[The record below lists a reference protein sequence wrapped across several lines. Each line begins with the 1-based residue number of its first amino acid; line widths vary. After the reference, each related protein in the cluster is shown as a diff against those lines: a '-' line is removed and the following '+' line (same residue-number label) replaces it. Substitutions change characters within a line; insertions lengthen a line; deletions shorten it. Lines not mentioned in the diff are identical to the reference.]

1 MFCILLTDGMFYNH
15 NQTHDGDVIL
25 KLFSFY
31 FRVFTVYS
39 PQLDPCLPNQPI
51 LLMPTG
57 TIQALTVT
65 TARPAITSN
74 GLPNIS
80 TMAISQVTKTVMA
93 TITQTQITP
102 TTGLSVT
109 SGRQTGPTGD
119 NINNNNNNN
128 NNNNQLNRFF
138 KIIQARLIL
147 NYRLIL
153 RDQLI
158 LKAQLILKGYL
169 IQTSLIKELLNT
181 FSSAKIGPPIHSNN
195 RNLFFSNFFFSAMLI
210 MIMFDY
216 IFEFLTSTQ

>member
-1 MFCILLTDGMFYNH
+1 MFCILLTDGMFYNR
-15 NQTHDGDVIL
+15 NQTHDGGDVIL
-25 KLFSFY
+25 KLFSIY
-31 FRVFTVYS
+31 FRVFTAYNH
-39 PQLDPCLPNQPI
+39 QLDPCLPNQPI

-57 TIQALTVT
+57 TIQALTET

-93 TITQTQITP
+93 TITQTTTP

-119 NINNNNNNN
+119 NSNNNNT
-128 NNNNQLNRFF
+128 QLNRFF
-138 KIIQARLIL
+138 KTIQAWLIL

-153 RDQLI
+153 RDWLI

-181 FSSAKIGPPIHSNN
+181 FSNAKIGPPIHNNN
-195 RNLFFSNFFFSAMLI
+195 RNLFFSNFSFR
-210 MIMFDY
+210 
-216 IFEFLTSTQ
+216 QC

>member
-25 KLFSFY
+25 KLFSIY
-31 FRVFTVYS
+31 FRVFTVHN

-65 TARPAITSN
+65 TARPAIISN

-119 NINNNNNNN
+119 NINNNN
-128 NNNNQLNRFF
+128 QLNRLF

>member
-15 NQTHDGDVIL
+15 NQTHDGDFIL

-57 TIQALTVT
+57 TIQALTAT
-65 TARPAITSN
+65 TVRPIITSN

-119 NINNNNNNN
+119 NINNNNNT
-128 NNNNQLNRFF
+128 QLNRFF
-138 KIIQARLIL
+138 KTIQARLIL

-153 RDQLI
+153 RDWLI

-181 FSSAKIGPPIHSNN
+181 FSNAKIGPPIHNN
-195 RNLFFSNFFFSAMLI
+195 DRNLFISIFSFR
-210 MIMFDY
+210 
-216 IFEFLTSTQ
+216 QC